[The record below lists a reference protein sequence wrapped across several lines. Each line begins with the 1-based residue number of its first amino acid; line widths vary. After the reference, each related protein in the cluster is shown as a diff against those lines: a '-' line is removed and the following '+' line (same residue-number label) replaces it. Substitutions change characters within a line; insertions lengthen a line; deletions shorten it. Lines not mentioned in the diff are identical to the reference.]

1 MNVKKLMIWA
11 GVLALVI
18 TALAVVPASTQAQS
32 NLLQNPGFELPYTDN
47 QQANG
52 WGRYRITIPKPED
65 ASQLQYSNSANFSA
79 ETNPSGSY
87 PELMHGGSSSQHI
100 GLQQDPWIA
109 GVKQTVSNIPAGTQ
123 VVFCAFSRIY
133 ANNTNYG
140 KGEPSVSGYEGRSQ
154 VGIFPDG
161 EANVDTAGV
170 AWSGTVNPHDSWQ
183 QICTPTVTVGAS
195 GKVTVFTRN
204 DWRGFAAVH
213 LDSWWDDASLTAQ
226 GQAQPTAQ

>member
-18 TALAVVPASTQAQS
+18 TALAVGPASTQAQS

-52 WGRYRITIPKPED
+52 WARYRITIPKPED
-65 ASQLQYSNSANFSA
+65 ASQLQYSNSAVFSA

-140 KGEPSVSGYEGRSQ
+140 KGEPSVS
-154 VGIFPDG
+154 
-161 EANVDTAGV
+161 
-170 AWSGTVNPHDSWQ
+170 
-183 QICTPTVTVGAS
+183 
-195 GKVTVFTRN
+195 
-204 DWRGFAAVH
+204 
-213 LDSWWDDASLTAQ
+213 
-226 GQAQPTAQ
+226 